1 MHFTTFSF
9 ATTLLAASATAMP
22 ASNYTNSSTPDA
34 LTAAGPVRITFDI
47 CSLTDLGD
55 AVLELADA
63 VGSKIGYTNVTIV
76 SRDENQIVMEAVPS
90 DAGHDNETAVP
101 DLDAVLPKLTA
112 RQSDET
118 PSYNVDLSEWLLTA
132 TIELTLEQIDLPEPA
147 GEEVGDN

>member
-1 MHFTTFSF
+1 MQFVIL
-9 ATTLLAASATAMP
+9 AVAATLLAASATAMP
-22 ASNYTNSSTPDA
+22 GSNYTNSSTPDA
-34 LTAAGPVRITFDI
+34 LLLFVRSYSRLIYARK
-47 CSLTDLGD
+47 D

-63 VGSKIGYTNVTIV
+63 VGSKLGYTNVTIV

-90 DAGHDNETAVP
+90 DAGHDNDTAVP

-132 TIELTLEQIDLPEPA
+132 TIKLTLEQIDLPEPA
-147 GEEVGDN
+147 GGEVGDN